1 MTLEISLEGRRA
13 LVTAA
18 SSGIGLGVAKVLASA
33 GASVVIVAR
42 NPERLERAKREV
54 AAFSG
59 KEPFAIKADLTKEED
74 LAEVVRKLEE
84 AGLPDIFFYSTG
96 GPKPGAFLEMQMQD
110 WVDAFRLLV
119 YPALYLTRALLPH
132 MISQKWGRII
142 YLTSLAIKEPMPN
155 LALSNVV
162 RISLA
167 GLVRTLAREVG
178 RHGVTVNGIM
188 PGIIKTPRVE
198 ELARDTARRE
208 GVSYEEALRRL
219 SSDVP
224 AGRLGTPEEIGY
236 LVAFLASD
244 YASYINGAMIPV
256 DGGKQASVF

>member
-1 MTLEISLEGRRA
+1 
-13 LVTAA
+13 
-18 SSGIGLGVAKVLASA
+18 
-33 GASVVIVAR
+33 
-42 NPERLERAKREV
+42 
-54 AAFSG
+54 
-59 KEPFAIKADLTKEED
+59 
-74 LAEVVRKLEE
+74 
-84 AGLPDIFFYSTG
+84 
-96 GPKPGAFLEMQMQD
+96 
-110 WVDAFRLLV
+110 
-119 YPALYLTRALLPH
+119 
-132 MISQKWGRII
+132 
-142 YLTSLAIKEPMPN
+142 
-155 LALSNVV
+155 V

-188 PGIIKTPRVE
+188 PGVIKTPRVE

-244 YASYINGAMIPV
+244 YASYIANGAMIPV
-256 DGGKQASVF
+256 DGGTSKAMFIFLLLVTL